1 MNAPVTRD
9 IDIDP
14 REELDAAIKEVA
26 SAERGC
32 AKAHAVI
39 DLARIRLNAAE
50 EMHRA
55 AAAALEAAREA
66 HAACLV
72 DDAASSDKRPPSGD
86 GLRKARLAVE
96 TASHDVAAARSAS
109 DVVRDAARTRG
120 LALSRAHARRQKA
133 VPWVT
138 RVYEHLRPEDQS
150 RLIEAMAGRFPD
162 FDRMGFVR

>member
-1 MNAPVTRD
+1 MAAPVTRD

-39 DLARIRLNAAE
+39 NAAE

-66 HAACLV
+66 HAARLV
-72 DDAASSDKRPPSGD
+72 DDAASPDKRPPSSD
-86 GLRKARLAVE
+86 GLTKARLAVE
-96 TASHDVAAARSAS
+96 TASHDVAAARSAL

-120 LALSRAHARRQKA
+120 LALSRAHARRQRA

-138 RVYEHLRPEDQS
+138 SVYEHLRPEDQS